1 MENKQTNAPRRG
13 RPPRSQEQIT
23 ASRNVIIQAARD
35 LFAAH
40 GYEVYP
46 CVKSQPKQ
54 NVCQQ
59 RSIPCS
65 RVKDIYS
72 IIFGKAFLDL
82 MTTLE
87 TCYNNSPEPDRL
99 KNLCLTQVDFWLNR
113 PDDCRAIF

>member
-40 GYEVYP
+40 GYEGVSMRKIAAKAECFASNAYT
-46 CVKSQPKQ
+46 
-54 NVCQQ
+54 
-59 RSIPCS
+59 CS

-72 IIFGKAFLDL
+72 IIFGKAF
-82 MTTLE
+82 
-87 TCYNNSPEPDRL
+87 
-99 KNLCLTQVDFWLNR
+99 F
-113 PDDCRAIF
+113 

>member
-65 RVKDIYS
+65 RVKTFTPSYLGRHFFRFNDDVRDVLQQQPRTRS
-72 IIFGKAFLDL
+72 VKKSVFNPSRFLV
-82 MTTLE
+82 E
-87 TCYNNSPEPDRL
+87 SS
-99 KNLCLTQVDFWLNR
+99 
-113 PDDCRAIF
+113 